1 MSQLEHSSYICL
13 AKVRQV
19 NDNLAF
25 TTEDTEDTEVFY
37 LFLFILCALCVL
49 CGEINSHLSA

>member
-1 MSQLEHSSYICL
+1 MGIYL
-13 AKVRQV
+13 
-19 NDNLAF
+19 

-49 CGEINSHLSA
+49 CGENPCRNKLKLKKQ